1 MDHSVPVIP
10 STSHRALFARRPHP
24 YYIIA
29 ADYRRNS
36 AGIRVLHM
44 LCDALIRAG
53 HEAYIYAQVMSP
65 DLMTPRLTDL
75 VVDLHKTA
83 GVEPIVIYPEIVD
96 GNPLDANVV
105 VRYLLN
111 KPGFIQGSGVYGPD
125 DLLFAYTKGLVQPG
139 MAADDVLF
147 LPAVDLRVFQPPKD
161 PATRVPGKVCYYLG
175 RRGQAEIDPALLPPD
190 AVQITPQW
198 PDSWENLAAL
208 FQQCE
213 YFYCGES
220 SGLALE
226 AALCGCLGVIVPN
239 AAAPH
244 LVAPDETG
252 MYGLAWGIDP
262 EEIQRARDTLPLLRE
277 KMEREAQAFWPQL
290 DHFIETTQAAAA
302 EYARYGKRLR
312 FQRNLQRWLVSR
324 EPSADQHR
332 LIERH
337 LLRSGETPRI
347 GILLP
352 ARAEDAA
359 AVAETLD
366 SLARGHYR
374 DVTVHLLAGPGLE
387 AAALERPGVS
397 LTLHAS
403 PWDGADP
410 LPAANAA
417 AAASEDDWLMLVRP
431 GDLFTPSG
439 LQLLAV
445 ELTQAPECRAV
456 FADEFHRGGE
466 GFLGAAFR
474 PGFNLDL
481 LLSFPAAHA
490 RHWLF
495 RRELLL
501 ALGGF
506 DPAFA
511 DAAELDLI
519 LRLVEQGGLAGLGHV
534 DEVLLDTE
542 APRLLDSP
550 AECRAIQRHLD
561 ARGYQA
567 EVFSERPGRY
577 RIDYR
582 HEESPPVSILVVADA
597 PLAVLRQCV
606 ESVLE
611 KTEYPRFELL
621 LVRPGEAAAARDVL
635 RDEWLAGIAGLGSEQ
650 VRVIEASEAASF
662 SAAVNRG
669 AREARGDYLVL
680 LASDNIVLHGH
691 WLRQL
696 INHGQRPEVGIVGG
710 KVLTSDGRA
719 QQAGLILG
727 LNGPVGR
734 PFVGEP
740 LESAGYMQRLEVDQD
755 YSAVSADCLSIRRA
769 LFDQLGGLDDELT
782 AERRDADLCLRARE
796 AGFLTVWTPYCV
808 VVTDGGL
815 RVDAPADWPDEKRE
829 QVERENALMYRR
841 WLPHLANDPAYNRNL
856 SLLGSGF
863 DFDHQRDRSWDPLPI
878 VGLPRVL
885 AYPADHFG
893 CGHYRVIQPLE
904 ALRAEG
910 MVQGRISDRYYTVV
924 ELERFQPDVLLLQ
937 RQIGDEN
944 IKGIAEAG
952 TFSRAFKV
960 FELDD
965 YLPNLP
971 LKSAHRATMP
981 KDIVKS
987 LRRAASLCDRLVV
1000 STEAL
1005 AESFS
1010 DLHGTI
1016 RVAHNTLPV
1025 HWWGHLQSRRGVGP
1039 KPRVG
1044 WGGGASHTG
1053 DLELIFD
1060 VVRELADRVDWVFFG
1075 MCPAKLRPYV
1085 KEYHEGVSI
1094 EAYPAKLAS
1103 LDLDLALAPLE
1114 QNLFNECKSNLRLL
1128 EYGACGYPVVCS
1140 DVRCFRG
1147 DLPVTRVKNRFKDW
1161 MDAIQAHLADPEA
1174 SARQGLALREA
1185 VHRNWMLAGDN
1196 LRRWTHAWL
1205 PD

>member
-1 MDHSVPVIP
+1 MDHSVPVTP
-10 STSHRALFARRPHP
+10 PTPHRALFARRPHP

-44 LCDALIRAG
+44 LCDALIRSG

-65 DLMTPRLTDL
+65 ELMTPRLTDL
-75 VVDLHKTA
+75 VVELHKTA

-125 DLLFAYTKGLVQPG
+125 DLLFAYAKGLLQYC
-139 MAADDVLF
+139 ADPRNVLY

-161 PATRVPGKVCYYLG
+161 PATRIPGKVCYYLG
-175 RRGQAEIDPALLPPD
+175 RRGHAEIDPALLPPD

-198 PDSWENLAAL
+198 PDSWEGLAEL

-213 YFYCGES
+213 YLYCGEA
-220 SGLALE
+220 SGLVVE

-239 AAAPH
+239 TAAPH
-244 LVAPDETG
+244 LIAPDETG
-252 MYGLAWGIDP
+252 MYGLAWGLAAH
-262 EEIQRARDTLPLLRE
+262 ELQRARETLPLLRE
-277 KMEREAQAFWPQL
+277 KLESEARAFWPQL

-302 EYARYGKRLR
+302 EYARHGKQMR
-312 FQRNLQRWLVSR
+312 FQRNLQRWLASR
-324 EPSADQHR
+324 EPSADQQR

-337 LLRSGETPRI
+337 LLRPGDAPRI

-352 ARAEDAA
+352 ARAEDATA
-359 AVAETLD
+359 LADTLE
-366 SLARGHYR
+366 SLEQSHYSP
-374 DVTVHLLAGPGLE
+374 TVHLLAGPGL
-387 AAALERPGVS
+387 AIP
-397 LTLHAS
+397 AS
-403 PWDGADP
+403 PLAIRVIPWDGADP
-410 LPAANAA
+410 LPALNV
-417 AAASEDDWLMLVRP
+417 AAASSEDEWLMVARA
-431 GDLFTPSG
+431 GDRFTPSG
-439 LQLLAV
+439 LQLVAV
-445 ELTQAPECRAV
+445 ELTQAPDCRAV

-466 GFLGAAFR
+466 GFVGAAFR

-481 LLSFPAAHA
+481 LLSFPGAHA

-495 RRELLL
+495 RRDLLTG
-501 ALGGF
+501 LGGF
-506 DPAFA
+506 DA
-511 DAAELDLI
+511 DYGEAAELDVI
-519 LRLVEQGGLAGLGHV
+519 LRLVEQGGLVGLGHV
-534 DEVLLDTE
+534 DEVLLNTE
-542 APRLLDSP
+542 APRLVDSP
-550 AECRAIQRHLD
+550 AERRAIQRHLD

-567 EVFSERPGRY
+567 DVLSERPGRY
-577 RIDYR
+577 RIDY
-582 HEESPPVSILVVADA
+582 HHGDTPLVSVLVVADK
-597 PLAVLRQCV
+597 PLAALRQCV

-611 KTEYPRFELL
+611 KTEYPCFELL
-621 LVRPGEAAAARDVL
+621 LVDPGEAADGTREAD
-635 RDEWLAGIAGLGSEQ
+635 RDEWLGGIAGLGSDQ
-650 VRVIEASEAASF
+650 VRVVAAGEGPSF
-662 SAAVNRG
+662 SAAVNQG

-680 LASDNIVLHGH
+680 LTGDGIVLHGH
-691 WLRQL
+691 WLQQL
-696 INHGQRPEVGIVGG
+696 VNHAQRPEVGIVGG
-710 KVLTSDGRA
+710 KVLTSDGRV
-719 QQAGLILG
+719 QQAGLVLG

-740 LESAGYMQRLEVDQD
+740 LETPGYMQRLEVDQD
-755 YSAVSADCLSIRRA
+755 YSAVSTSCLVIRRS
-769 LFDQLGGLDDELT
+769 LFDQLGGLDTALT
-782 AERRDADLCLRARE
+782 DERRDADLCLRARD

-808 VVTDGGL
+808 VVTEAGL
-815 RVDAPADWPDEKRE
+815 RQESPDDWSDETRE
-829 QVERENALMYRR
+829 RMEREGALMYQR
-841 WLPHLANDPAYNRNL
+841 WLPLLASDPAYNRNL

-863 DFDHQRDRSWDPLPI
+863 DFDHGRDRSWDPLPI
-878 VGLPRVL
+878 AGLPRVL

-893 CGHYRVIQPLE
+893 CGHYRVIQPLK
-904 ALRAEG
+904 ALQAEG
-910 MVQGRISDRYYTVV
+910 LAQGRISDRYHTIV

-952 TFSRAFKV
+952 EFSRAFKV

-971 LKSAHRATMP
+971 LKSVHRATMP

-987 LRRAASLCDRLVV
+987 LRRALALSDRLVV

-1010 DLHGTI
+1010 DLHPMI
-1016 RVAHNTLPV
+1016 RVVHNTLPV
-1025 HWWGHLQSRRGVGP
+1025 PWWGHLQSQRGVGP
-1039 KPRVG
+1039 RPRVG

-1060 VVRELADRVDWVFFG
+1060 VVRDLADRVDWVFFG
-1075 MCPAKLRPYV
+1075 MCPPKLRPYV

-1103 LDLDLALAPLE
+1103 LNLDLALAPLE

-1128 EYGACGYPVVCS
+1128 EYGACAYPVVCS

-1147 DLPVTRVKNRFKDW
+1147 DLPVTRVKNRFKEW

-1185 VHRNWMLAGDN
+1185 VYRDWMLAGEN
-1196 LRRWTHAWL
+1196 LQRWRRGWL